1 MLTAVSTFRPFIGWG
16 NGTLLF
22 VTFAAIGIGFTLVID
37 GVMRR
42 FVSPEVRGRCGPTA
56 AVTVQ
61 VLATIYAVLVA
72 FVIVTE
78 YNQLRSANDQV
89 AAKASALTAMY
100 ENSGAFPEAEGGRL
114 RSAILDYSR
123 VLIDDAFPALART
136 GEPEPVADRK
146 LRELFR
152 ATTDLRPATP
162 QENAA
167 FAQTLERLDEVA
179 ETKARI
185 VNAAGETIPWPL
197 VVLLTI
203 MGITLL
209 IVSNLLDTRHR
220 RGHLLILS
228 ALALLV
234 SLTLALVVSLNFPF
248 DGILPISDSPIR
260 HFLEVRVAR

>member
-1 MLTAVSTFRPFIGWG
+1 VSTFRPFIGWG

-22 VTFAAIGIGFTLVID
+22 VTFAAISIGFNLLLD

-42 FVSPEVRGRCGPTA
+42 FVSADVRGRCGPTA

-89 AAKASALTAMY
+89 AAKAAALTAMH
-100 ENSGAFPEAEGGRL
+100 ENSRVFPEAEGGGL
-114 RSAILDYSR
+114 RSAILGYSR
-123 VLIDDAFPALART
+123 ALVDKGFPSLART

-146 LRELFR
+146 LHELFR
-152 ATTDLRPATP
+152 AVTGLHPTTPE
-162 QENAA
+162 ENAA

-203 MGITLL
+203 MGMTLL
-209 IVSNLLDTRHR
+209 IISTLLDTRHR

-248 DGILPISDSPIR
+248 DGILPISDSPIT
-260 HFLEVRVAR
+260 HFLQLPVAR

>member
-1 MLTAVSTFRPFIGWG
+1 VSTFRPFIGWG

-22 VTFAAIGIGFTLVID
+22 VTFAAIGVGFNLALD

-56 AVTVQ
+56 AVIVQ

-78 YNQLRSANDQV
+78 YSELREANDEV
-89 AAKASALTAMY
+89 ATKTAALTALN
-100 ENSGAFPEAEGGRL
+100 ENSRVFPDGEGARL
-114 RSAILDYSR
+114 RTAILDYAR
-123 VLIDDAFPALART
+123 VVVDDSFPALART
-136 GEPEPVADRK
+136 GEPEPVADRR
-146 LRELFR
+146 LEAMFR
-152 ATTDLRPATP
+152 ALQDVRPTTP

-167 FAQTLERLDEVA
+167 YAQSLERLDEVA
-179 ETKARI
+179 ETKARL

-203 MGITLL
+203 MGVTLL
-209 IVSNLLDTRHR
+209 VVSTVLDTRHR

-234 SLTLALVVSLNFPF
+234 SLTLALVVSLNYPF

-260 HFLEVRVAR
+260 RFLEFRAAR

>member
-1 MLTAVSTFRPFIGWG
+1 MSTFRPFIGWG

-22 VTFAAIGIGFTLVID
+22 VTFAAIGIGFNLILDV
-37 GVMRR
+37 VMRR

-78 YNQLRSANDQV
+78 YSQLRAANDQV
-89 AAKASALTAMY
+89 SAKAAALTAMT
-100 ENSGAFPEAEGGRL
+100 ENSRVFPEAEGARL
-114 RSAILDYSR
+114 RTSVDRYAQAL
-123 VLIDDAFPALART
+123 VDDAFPALART
-136 GEPEPVADRK
+136 GNPEPVADQR
-146 LRELFR
+146 LESMFR
-152 ATTDLRPATP
+152 ALRDIHPATP
-162 QENAA
+162 EETAA
-167 FAQTLERLDEVA
+167 YSETLNRLDEVA

-185 VNAAGETIPWPL
+185 VNSSGETVPWPL
-197 VVLLTI
+197 VALLAI
-203 MGITLL
+203 MGMTVLV
-209 IVSNLLDTRHR
+209 VSTVLDTRHR

-248 DGILPISDSPIR
+248 DGILPISDSPIVR
-260 HFLEVRVAR
+260 FLEFPTAR